1 MDNLSVGWEH
11 VENTLDLHGI
21 ISLFMTLS

>member
-21 ISLFMTLS
+21 ISLFMMLS